1 MNIQNQLIT
10 FLARFSE
17 LCNKIKNKVSK
28 PNSEN
33 QNIIHQNPLMMANTN
48 YPSAETTQT
57 TRTTKSSSNTT
68 KNIIIGV
75 LAAGLLGTWA
85 YFLYDKNDSNKQ
97 IQEKTVA
104 VTQAM
109 TAKDSAQA
117 LYSLTLQR
125 LDALT
130 GENNTLKNQVSDN
143 NSQISKLKNEISSIL
158 NKRNA
163 SAAELTRAKALI
175 AQLDQ
180 TIANLEAENARLTG
194 ENQVLASNNTQL
206 NSEKQVLQSNLQT
219 TTAEKDELAQTVDV
233 ASTFSA
239 SNIQITPVQEKR
251 NGKEK
256 ITTTAKRVDKL
267 VVSFDIE
274 NRVARSGPADLYV
287 IVTGPDGKVISD
299 VNGTTLTTRKDGD
312 RAYTYKSTIEY
323 EQGTRKSIQI
333 PLRQDHFQTG
343 DYKIEIYQNG
353 FKIAE
358 GTRSLK
364 KGGLFG

>member
-1 MNIQNQLIT
+1 
-10 FLARFSE
+10 
-17 LCNKIKNKVSK
+17 
-28 PNSEN
+28 
-33 QNIIHQNPLMMANTN
+33 MMANTN
-48 YPSAETTQT
+48 YPSAENSQNTTVVK
-57 TRTTKSSSNTT
+57 KSNNTT

-75 LAAGLLGTWA
+75 LAVVLLGTWG
-85 YFLYDKNDSNKQ
+85 YFLYSKNQADKTIS
-97 IQEKTVA
+97 EKTVA

-109 TAKDSAQA
+109 TARDTAQL
-117 LYSLTLQR
+117 LYENTLQR

-130 GENNTLKNQVSDN
+130 GENNNLKNQVTDN
-143 NSQISKLKNEISSIL
+143 NSQISKLKNEITGLLS
-158 NKRNA
+158 KKNA
-163 SAAELTRAKALI
+163 SEADVKRAKALI
-175 AQLDQ
+175 AQLNQ

-206 NSEKQVLQSNLQT
+206 TSEKQVLQTNLQT

-239 SNIQITPVQEKR
+239 SNIAITPVNEKR

-256 ITTTAKRVDKL
+256 TTSTAKRVDKL
-267 VVSFDIE
+267 VVSFDVE

-299 VNGTTLTTRKDGD
+299 ASGNTLSTRNDGD
-312 RAYTYKSTIEY
+312 RPYTYKTTIQY
-323 EQGTRKSIQI
+323 EQGTRKSIQV
-333 PLRQDHFQTG
+333 PMREEHFQTG

-358 GTRSLK
+358 GVRSLK

>member
-1 MNIQNQLIT
+1 
-10 FLARFSE
+10 
-17 LCNKIKNKVSK
+17 
-28 PNSEN
+28 
-33 QNIIHQNPLMMANTN
+33 MMANTN
-48 YPSAETTQT
+48 YPSAENSQNTTVVK
-57 TRTTKSSSNTT
+57 KSNNTT

-75 LAAGLLGTWA
+75 LAVVLLGTWG
-85 YFLYDKNDSNKQ
+85 YFLYSKNQADKTIS
-97 IQEKTVA
+97 EKTVA

-109 TAKDSAQA
+109 TARDTAQL
-117 LYSLTLQR
+117 LYENTLQR

-130 GENNTLKNQVSDN
+130 GENNNLKNQVTDN
-143 NSQISKLKNEISSIL
+143 NSQISKLKNEITGLLS
-158 NKRNA
+158 KKNA
-163 SAAELTRAKALI
+163 SEADVKRAKALI
-175 AQLDQ
+175 AQLNQ

-206 NSEKQVLQSNLQT
+206 TSEKQVLQTNLQT

-239 SNIQITPVQEKR
+239 SNIAITPVNEKR

-256 ITTTAKRVDKL
+256 TTSTAKRVDKL
-267 VVSFDIE
+267 VVSFDVE

-299 VNGTTLTTRKDGD
+299 ASGNTLSTRNDGD
-312 RAYTYKSTIEY
+312 RPYTYKTTIQY
-323 EQGTRKSIQI
+323 EQGTRKSIQV
-333 PLRQDHFQTG
+333 PMRQEHFQTG

-358 GTRSLK
+358 GVSSLK

>member
-1 MNIQNQLIT
+1 
-10 FLARFSE
+10 
-17 LCNKIKNKVSK
+17 
-28 PNSEN
+28 
-33 QNIIHQNPLMMANTN
+33 MMANTN
-48 YPSAETTQT
+48 YPSAENSQT
-57 TRTTKSSSNTT
+57 TTTRVERKPNNTT

-85 YFLYDKNDSNKQ
+85 YFLYSKNESDKT
-97 IQEKTVA
+97 IQEKSVA
-104 VTQAM
+104 VNQAM

-130 GENNTLKNQVSDN
+130 GENNTLKNQVGDN
-143 NSQISKLKNEISSIL
+143 NSQISKLKAEISSIL
-158 NKRNA
+158 SKKNA
-163 SAAELTRAKALI
+163 SESEVRRAKALI
-175 AQLDQ
+175 AQLNQ

-206 NSEKQVLQSNLQT
+206 TTEKQVLETNLQT

-239 SNIQITPVQEKR
+239 SNMAITPVNEKR

-256 ITTTAKRVDKL
+256 TTTTAKRVDKL
-267 VVSFDIE
+267 VVSFDVE

-299 VNGTTLTTRKDGD
+299 ASGMSLSTRQDGD
-312 RAYTYKSTIEY
+312 RPYTYKTTINY
-323 EQGTRKSIQI
+323 EQGTRKTVQV
-333 PLRQDHFQTG
+333 PMRQDHFQTG
-343 DYKIEIYQNG
+343 NYKIEVYQNG
-353 FKIAE
+353 FKIGE
-358 GTRSLK
+358 GVKALK